1 MRRPGSQWREELPA
15 WPLGC
20 GLALLALLLMVNLFG
35 LAGALFATAG
45 LPRWLE
51 LGGPI
56 AIGLAVPLLMGL
68 GWLLARRRNPYAARA
83 LRWGLLLTLV
93 FAAAL
98 TLLFNLIDRMS
109 GL

>member
-1 MRRPGSQWREELPA
+1 MRRPGSQWREDLPA

-20 GLALLALLLMVNLFG
+20 GLALLGLLLTVNLVG
-35 LAGALFATAG
+35 LAGVIFAAAG

-51 LGGPI
+51 RGGPV
-56 AIGLAVPLLMGL
+56 AFGLAVPLLMGL

-83 LRWGLLLTLV
+83 LRWGLLLTV
-93 FAAAL
+93 AFAAAL